1 MKKILRSIVLS
12 LVLLFVGIISLAS
25 CGDSEQLKSEVVE
38 KLKEEYSI
46 DEVLATELYKGID
59 VNLIREYKE
68 TYPEDYETRVAEEYI
83 KKAYPEDYE
92 EGVIAIIKTETLSR
106 LTVINKETKEK
117 ILVIE
122 GIFNYMIRKDGV
134 VRFDY
139 FGTYEGAPRSVQLRI
154 YYKNCEPEILH
165 PYADS
170 EDEKLRNRLY
180 EEINDFSAGKDNAFP
195 TLPESYETEYVK
207 IRYGR
212 A

>member
-1 MKKILRSIVLS
+1 MKKILRNILLAVFL
-12 LVLLFVGIISLAS
+12 LVGFIPLTS
-25 CGDSEQLKSEVVE
+25 CGDSEQLKSAVVE
-38 KLKEEYSI
+38 KLKEEYLL
-46 DEVLATELYKGID
+46 DEVVAEELYNGID
-59 VNLIREYKE
+59 VNLIREYQE

-106 LTVINKETKEK
+106 LTIINKETKEK

-122 GIFNYMIRKDGV
+122 GIFAYKIRKDGV

-139 FGTYEGAPRSVQLRI
+139 FGIFEGAPRSVQLRI

-170 EDEKLRNRLY
+170 EDKELRNLLY
-180 EEINDFSAGKDNAFP
+180 EEIDDFSVGKDNAFP
-195 TLPESYETEYVK
+195 SLPESYETEYVK
-207 IRYGR
+207 VRYGK

>member
-1 MKKILRSIVLS
+1 MKKILRSLLLS
-12 LVLLFVGIISLAS
+12 LILLFVGIISLAS

-46 DEVLATELYKGID
+46 DEVLAEELYKGID

-92 EGVIAIIKTETLSR
+92 EGIIAIIKTETLSR

-139 FGTYEGAPRSVQLRI
+139 FGTYEGVPRSVQLRI

-180 EEINDFSAGKDNAFP
+180 EEIDDFSAGKDNAFP
-195 TLPESYETEYVK
+195 SLPESYETEYVK